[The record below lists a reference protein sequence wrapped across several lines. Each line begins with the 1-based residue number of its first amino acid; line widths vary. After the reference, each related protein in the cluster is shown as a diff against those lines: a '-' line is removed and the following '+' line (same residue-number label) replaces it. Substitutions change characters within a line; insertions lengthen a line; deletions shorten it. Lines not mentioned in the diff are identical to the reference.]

1 MESILAAQGPDQ
13 FTKVKESIKRL
24 FRKRAC
30 VVLPK
35 PSDGLVQSALD
46 IDPSCQE
53 AFQAAIDFIL
63 RSSGC
68 KKVAG
73 KCVSGAVICNMA
85 QDFLHRFQKSASLLL
100 LRAFERAVAAEARR
114 HKEKL
119 IVSFLDQI
127 TKLEQ
132 SLPTEE
138 EKLLLEYQSTA
149 KGILLEFD
157 RILLPVANQVEVLE
171 ERSSLEERMEVL
183 FQELREANA
192 NSSQEHC
199 RDLFS
204 TLISPLKTAQLPN
217 EELPDL
223 ERKWR
228 SALDQYNT
236 RAKGPNRDSVLSA
249 EVPDIVACL
258 TSLVHTLVLS
268 YTDSRE
274 DMEGS
279 ITSLTKS
286 IQEARGEEVRLKQ
299 SLNDTVKGYEKQ
311 LEQKE
316 QLISDL
322 QGSVSSR
329 IVQAE
334 NKSRDQ
340 AREIQT
346 LRVELEQA
354 RKERELMLEKEKA
367 LAEKRVQDLEA
378 KLHRALQ
385 ENERLEQALDTGREE
400 HDQLLSEK
408 NEAISQLSRQLRVL
422 ELHPEASPRQ
432 DSSLLRTL
440 RQYLED
446 ILSHFDSEQSA
457 RNKNISLLD
466 QISRLQSELNQVRL
480 KDQEAKMELIEEYEH
495 KLRELRLEREACDRQ
510 YAAAIS
516 QRLEELNST
525 QESVRQETER
535 KNKLISELESRLR
548 RLEEEKLLRVEEFQE
563 REQQLEDQYSVLS
576 QHTKAIEALR
586 SQMDDKDMA
595 FARLRTDHEAE
606 KDDNDILI
614 HTLALL
620 LEYCHRRRSAV
631 PISHIHNEDNKAK
644 LLALLSRFNVPTVTS

>member
-1 MESILAAQGPDQ
+1 MSDASPAS
-13 FTKVKESIKRL
+13 KVKDSIKRL

-30 VVLPK
+30 IVLPK
-35 PSDGLVQSALD
+35 PSDGLIQSELD
-46 IDPSCQE
+46 IDPSCKE
-53 AFQAAIDFIL
+53 ALQSAIDFIQS
-63 RSSGC
+63 SSGC

-85 QDFLHRFQKSASLLL
+85 QDFIHRFQKSASLLL
-100 LRAFERAVAAEARR
+100 IRAFERAVAAEARR

-119 IVSFLDQI
+119 LVSFLDNI

-132 SLPTEE
+132 SLPTDE
-138 EKLLLEYQSTA
+138 EKLLLEYQSAA
-149 KGILLEFD
+149 KEVLTEFD
-157 RILLPVANQVEVLE
+157 KILLPMANQLEVLE

-183 FQELREANA
+183 FQELRENNA
-192 NSSQEHC
+192 NISLEHC
-199 RDLFS
+199 RDLFN
-204 TLISPLKTAQLPN
+204 TLISPLKSAKLEQ
-217 EELPDL
+217 EELSDL
-223 ERKWR
+223 ERMWR
-228 SALDQYNT
+228 SAFDQYNIQ
-236 RAKGPNRDSVLSA
+236 AKGPNRDSVLAS
-249 EVPDIVACL
+249 EVPDIVVCL
-258 TSLVHTLVLS
+258 TSLIHTLALS
-268 YTDSRE
+268 YSDTRE
-274 DMEGS
+274 DLEGS
-279 ITSLTKS
+279 ITSLSKS

-299 SLNDTVKGYEKQ
+299 ALTDTAKAYEKQ

-322 QGSVSSR
+322 QGNVSSR

-354 RKERELMLEKEKA
+354 RKEKELMLEKERT
-367 LAEKRVQDLEA
+367 LAEKRLQDLEA
-378 KLHRALQ
+378 KLHRALL
-385 ENERLEQALDTGREE
+385 ENERLEQALDRGREE
-400 HDQLLSEK
+400 NDRLLAEK
-408 NEAISQLSRQLRVL
+408 NESISQLSHQLRVL

-446 ILSHFDSEQSA
+446 ILNHFDSEQSA
-457 RNKNISLLD
+457 RNKNINLLD

-495 KLRELRLEREACDRQ
+495 KLRELRLEREASDRQ
-510 YAAAIS
+510 YATAIS
-516 QRLEELNST
+516 QRLDELNST

-535 KNKLISELESRLR
+535 KNKLISEMESRLR
-548 RLEEEKLLRVEEFQE
+548 RLEEDKQLRFEEFQE

-586 SQMDDKDMA
+586 AQMDDKDMA
-595 FARLRTDHEAE
+595 FALLRTDHEAE

-614 HTLALL
+614 HTIGFL
-620 LEYCHRRRSAV
+620 LEYINRRRNAV